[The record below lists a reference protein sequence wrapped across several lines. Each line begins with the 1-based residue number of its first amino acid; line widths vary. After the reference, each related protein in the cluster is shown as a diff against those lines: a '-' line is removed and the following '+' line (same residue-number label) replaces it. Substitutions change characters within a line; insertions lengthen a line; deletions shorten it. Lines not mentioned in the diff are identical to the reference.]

1 MHKDGGIVLGGGL
14 QTQLSVSG
22 PGIIGEGDTC
32 RQLSIIQ
39 QHLVMFCKQQVTLCL
54 VLKSSLDQS
63 EREMFKAEL
72 RMLHI
77 LK

>member
-1 MHKDGGIVLGGGL
+1 MHKDGGTVLGGGL

-22 PGIIGEGDTC
+22 PGIIGEGDTG

-54 VLKSSLDQS
+54 VLKSALDQS
-63 EREMFKAEL
+63 EREMLKAEL
-72 RMLHI
+72 LMLHI